1 MAGPHPD
8 FSPLPTRSSESEC
21 CWRDKDTQGDGRG
34 HRCAGSTPLATPRP
48 EQETP
53 GCTRARRAVWRQ
65 TARHGRRSQAQGSR
79 APRAGH
85 GGCSDGDQNQGRPQL
100 CVSLIFWILVLFS
113 VSLCFIGHL
122 PFPFFCSL
130 WCDFAFLFLV
140 SQAGLTGGGTSLFG
154 GRVWSA
160 TTFPLSLALVVA
172 RKCFVFIQFRIISPL
187 TSYLVHELF
196 RSVLLIFQAFGD
208 FPETSI
214 LLNSM
219 DREQTL

>member
-1 MAGPHPD
+1 MRREHAP
-8 FSPLPTRSSESEC
+8 
-21 CWRDKDTQGDGRG
+21 GD
-34 HRCAGSTPLATPRP
+34 P
-48 EQETP
+48 E
-53 GCTRARRAVWRQ
+53 TRAGDARLRPGPEGRLEAGGAARAAEPGAGQ
-65 TARHGRRSQAQGSR
+65 SGTACGG
-79 APRAGH
+79 
-85 GGCSDGDQNQGRPQL
+85 GGCSDGDQNQERPQL

>member
-1 MAGPHPD
+1 M
-8 FSPLPTRSSESEC
+8 
-21 CWRDKDTQGDGRG
+21 
-34 HRCAGSTPLATPRP
+34 
-48 EQETP
+48 
-53 GCTRARRAVWRQ
+53 
-65 TARHGRRSQAQGSR
+65 
-79 APRAGH
+79 
-85 GGCSDGDQNQGRPQL
+85 
-100 CVSLIFWILVLFS
+100 
-113 VSLCFIGHL
+113 
-122 PFPFFCSL
+122 
-130 WCDFAFLFLV
+130 

-154 GRVWSA
+154 GRVLSA